1 MSCLIT
7 KITIHI
13 NPKVLNPI
21 KGSDILV
28 KLYKKLTIINASL
41 GLTIAIIFLSSYFL
55 VNSFI
60 GIPILGLFL
69 GNVLVHVLIILA
81 INIAGLVGIFYIKNE
96 QFIGLSLIGC
106 GVLILFSLMYIG
118 IPSFIL
124 FIIAGILALRGKNN
138 NRDIE
143 RSKVE

>member
-1 MSCLIT
+1 MLT
-7 KITIHI
+7 
-13 NPKVLNPI
+13 PI
-21 KGSDILV
+21 RSSDILL

-41 GLTIAIIFLSSYFL
+41 GLTIAIIFFSSYFL

-69 GNVLVHVLIILA
+69 GNILVHVLIILA
-81 INIAGLVGIFYIKNE
+81 INIASLVVIFYIKNE

-124 FIIAGILALRGKNN
+124 FIIAGIFALRGKSNN
-138 NRDIE
+138 KE
-143 RSKVE
+143 TARSKV

>member
-1 MSCLIT
+1 M
-7 KITIHI
+7 
-13 NPKVLNPI
+13 
-21 KGSDILV
+21 

-81 INIAGLVGIFYIKNE
+81 INIAGLVVIFYIKNE

-106 GVLILFSLMYIG
+106 GVLILFSLTYIG

>member
-1 MSCLIT
+1 
-7 KITIHI
+7 
-13 NPKVLNPI
+13 VLTPI
-21 KGSDILV
+21 RSSDILL

-41 GLTIAIIFLSSYFL
+41 GLTIAIIFFSSYFL

-69 GNVLVHVLIILA
+69 GNILVHVLIILA
-81 INIAGLVGIFYIKNE
+81 INIASLVVIFYIKNE

-124 FIIAGILALRGKNN
+124 FIIAGIFALREKSNN
-138 NRDIE
+138 KE
-143 RSKVE
+143 TARSKV

>member
-7 KITIHI
+7 NITIHI

-81 INIAGLVGIFYIKNE
+81 INIAGLVVIFYIKNE

-106 GVLILFSLMYIG
+106 GVLILFSLTYIG

>member
-1 MSCLIT
+1 MLT
-7 KITIHI
+7 
-13 NPKVLNPI
+13 PI
-21 KGSDILV
+21 RSSDILL
-28 KLYKKLTIINASL
+28 KLYKKLTVINASL
-41 GLTIAIIFLSSYFL
+41 GLTIAIIFFVSYFL

-81 INIAGLVGIFYIKNE
+81 INIASLVVIFYIKNE

-124 FIIAGILALRGKNN
+124 FIIAGILALRGKSSNK
-138 NRDIE
+138 E
-143 RSKVE
+143 TARSKV

>member
-1 MSCLIT
+1 MLT
-7 KITIHI
+7 
-13 NPKVLNPI
+13 PI
-21 KGSDILV
+21 RSSDILL
-28 KLYKKLTIINASL
+28 KLYKKLTILNASL
-41 GLTIAIIFLSSYFL
+41 GLTIAIIFFASYFL

-81 INIAGLVGIFYIKNE
+81 INIASLVVIFYIKNE
-96 QFIGLSLIGC
+96 RFIGLSLIGC

-124 FIIAGILALRGKNN
+124 FIIAGILALRGKSNN
-138 NRDIE
+138 KETAI
-143 RSKVE
+143 SKV

>member
-1 MSCLIT
+1 MLT
-7 KITIHI
+7 
-13 NPKVLNPI
+13 PI
-21 KGSDILV
+21 RSSDILL

-41 GLTIAIIFLSSYFL
+41 GLTIAIIFFSSYFL

-60 GIPILGLFL
+60 GIPVLGLFL

-81 INIAGLVGIFYIKNE
+81 INIASLVVIFYIKNE

-124 FIIAGILALRGKNN
+124 FIIAGIFALRGKSNN
-138 NRDIE
+138 KE
-143 RSKVE
+143 TARSKV